1 MNASEN
7 NDLRKIAMPNI
18 SKILNKDADQTE
30 NELSQVQAIHKSFI
44 CLMDESDMPVGNTI
58 LHYLYIMTKRYKIY
72 SIDWNIYNN
81 LEGTFLKRKQLN
93 SIIEQSNGNGFEKDV
108 DINDI
113 QDNESIGE
121 SGNENIGNERKS
133 GLRFGNRN

>member
-1 MNASEN
+1 
-7 NDLRKIAMPNI
+7 
-18 SKILNKDADQTE
+18 
-30 NELSQVQAIHKSFI
+30 
-44 CLMDESDMPVGNTI
+44 
-58 LHYLYIMTKRYKIY
+58 MTKGYKIY